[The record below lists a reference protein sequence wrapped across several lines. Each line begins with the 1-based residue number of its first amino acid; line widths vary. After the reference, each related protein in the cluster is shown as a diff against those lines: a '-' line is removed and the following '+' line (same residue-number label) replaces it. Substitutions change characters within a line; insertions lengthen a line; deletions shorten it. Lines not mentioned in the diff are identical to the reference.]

1 MRKSGRYFITSFG
14 IFVLAQMCWTIEAFD
29 LAVAFEN
36 SSKYWGQ
43 LYTLSGLFGLLGS
56 IQLVKGK

>member
-1 MRKSGRYFITSFG
+1 MRKSGRYFIASFG
-14 IFVLAQMCWTIEAFD
+14 VFVLAQMCWTIEAFD
-29 LAVAFEN
+29 LAVAFKN